1 MMLSVGS
8 HSFSK
13 LASRPSFLTP
23 HKVQITLLVS
33 RRMSSSSPAT
43 ADLCDKYVTS
53 PSRLTV
59 ANPGFNDYGGR
70 IAFHG
75 PIETIRCFESNPLV
89 RKTLSEPGNGRVLV
103 VDGGGSYRVAI
114 LGDELA
120 SLAEK
125 NGWSGLVIN
134 GCIRDSQVIKGIP
147 VGVKAL
153 STHPLKSVK
162 THWGEKNVTVA
173 FAGVEFV
180 PGQWVYADA
189 VSRSRVNRLMI
200 CMGGGYS

>member
-1 MMLSVGS
+1 M
-8 HSFSK
+8 FK
-13 LASRPSFLTP
+13 
-23 HKVQITLLVS
+23 
-33 RRMSSSSPAT
+33 
-43 ADLCDKYVTS
+43 
-53 PSRLTV
+53 
-59 ANPGFNDYGGR
+59 DYGGL

-103 VDGGGSYRVAI
+103 VDGGGSHRVAI

-120 SLAEK
+120 SLAER

-153 STHPLKSVK
+153 NTNPVKSVK

-180 PGQWVYADA
+180 PGHWVYADA
-189 VSRSRVNRLMI
+189 VSKILIEPVLMI
-200 CMGGGYS
+200 YIGRSGCA